1 MIYELWSCQMKLW
14 IVSYVINFC
23 NIVKQK
29 NLNLPKKKKML
40 FETINCAFDGN
51 RQSKNILP
59 RELLQK

>member
-1 MIYELWSCQMKLW
+1 MKLW